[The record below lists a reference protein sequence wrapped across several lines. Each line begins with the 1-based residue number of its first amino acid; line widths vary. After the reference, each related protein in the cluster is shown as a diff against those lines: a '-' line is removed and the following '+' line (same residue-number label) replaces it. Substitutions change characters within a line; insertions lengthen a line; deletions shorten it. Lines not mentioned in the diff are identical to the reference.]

1 MDAYEELASSTFTPA
16 FIVEQNRDLP
26 VLASVETCSGA
37 TYIVTGA
44 NVGLGFET
52 TRHLVRLGATKVIL
66 AVRNI
71 QAGEEAKAKIETE
84 TKKSN
89 IMEVWVL
96 DLANFDSVKA
106 FAKRVTE
113 EVKRIDAIVEN
124 AAVALGEWSTAEGH
138 ESTITVNVLG
148 TLLLGVLLLP
158 LLVESGRHFNITP
171 RLVFTSSEASW
182 TAQQQFAK
190 IKASPLAK
198 LDNERDSVQHMDQR
212 YTTIYSSFSSVF
224 THQTARP

>member
-1 MDAYEELASSTFTPA
+1 VIKVGQPRDA
-16 FIVEQNRDLP
+16 
-26 VLASVETCSGA
+26 
-37 TYIVTGA
+37 
-44 NVGLGFET
+44 
-52 TRHLVRLGATKVIL
+52 RLEATKVIL

-71 QAGEEAKAKIETE
+71 QAGEAAKAKIETE

-89 IMEVWVL
+89 IMEVWAL

-106 FAKRVTE
+106 FARRATE

-138 ESTITVNVLG
+138 ERTITVNILG

-158 LLVESGRHFNITP
+158 LLVGSGRRFNITP
-171 RLVFTSSEASW
+171 RLVFTYSEASW

-190 IKASPLAK
+190 IKDSHLAK
-198 LDNERDSVQHMDQR
+198 LDNETDSIQQTDQR
-212 YTTIYSSFSSVF
+212 YTTIHSFLSSTFAYHIV
-224 THQTARP
+224 RP